1 MYIIQHCFTCHP
13 SDSVPL
19 YCRMLHGIEP
29 RTVAT
34 LALTARRSK
43 PLVQISASNLGF
55 QVGGTLIIR
64 EALVED
70 SGKYLCMVNNSV
82 GGESVETVLTV
93 TGAYYHQL
101 SSPWFWIRI
110 ALMRIRIH
118 LFTSVRIRIQLFS
131 LQC

>member
-1 MYIIQHCFTCHP
+1 MFL
-13 SDSVPL
+13 SW
-19 YCRMLHGIEP
+19 
-29 RTVAT
+29 
-34 LALTARRSK
+34 
-43 PLVQISASNLGF
+43 F

-101 SSPWFWIRI
+101 SGPGF
-110 ALMRIRIH
+110 RIRIT
-118 LFTSVRIRIQLFS
+118 LTRIRIQLFTS
-131 LQC
+131 MPIWILIHLFTSMGNRIRIQIFTSMRIRIQLFKLQCEFG